1 MDIGKYIDFA
11 EDQKEKNTI
20 WHLVDRGDGV
30 AKIQQEVLEWAIQ
43 GDSDSIW
50 MKFPENVLSENGIDE
65 LVRCADVVCEN
76 VNSEYPEFLEMVFNS
91 PEYRRKEAQSTREVV
106 CSSMLILTKKRYI
119 ARIIDEE
126 GKRYDPHKM
135 KIMGVEIKKANTS
148 NMTKK
153 FLMEL
158 VNMILDGHTIHE
170 VKNRINQMK
179 EEFMQSDVKDIATT
193 MNAKKIKSATDTYNL
208 TGSMKGIHYASKAAL
223 VYNLRCT
230 NMDRKVVPGDKVS
243 LYYTLG
249 KESAMAFPSD
259 LNTLPDWLL
268 EIPVDYDKMWSK
280 CHKTITNYLKAMD
293 WDIESRKEAIGLELF
308 GLEKVEKTKRR
319 KK

>member
-1 MDIGKYIDFA
+1 MIMYEDFKNGKNVVYSFNEKNEYVQHELNHMISGDTDSCYMKLPNSLTEGLEVGEIVTICDEIGKLANDTFSGYV
-11 EDQKEKNTI
+11 Q
-20 WHLVDRGDGV
+20 R
-30 AKIQQEVLEWAIQ
+30 
-43 GDSDSIW
+43 
-50 MKFPENVLSENGIDE
+50 
-65 LVRCADVVCEN
+65 
-76 VNSEYPEFLEMVFNS
+76 VFNC
-91 PEYRRKEAQSTREVV
+91 PDERKDTIQTDREVV
-106 CSSMLILTKKRYI
+106 SDKSFFLSKKRYI
-119 ARIIDEE
+119 MHVIDME
-126 GKRYDPHKM
+126 GIPCDKM
-135 KIMGVEIKKANTS
+135 KIAGVEIKKANTS

-179 EEFMQSDVKDIATT
+179 EEFMQSDIKDIATT
-193 MNAKKIKSATDTYNL
+193 MNAKGIKHATDTYNL

-243 LYYTLG
+243 IYYTLG
-249 KESAMAFPSD
+249 KESAIAFPSD

>member
-1 MDIGKYIDFA
+1 MYEDFENGKNVIWVFDENTQYKKHNLNNMIAGDTDSAYLKLSKPMIDGLEREEIVA
-11 EDQKEKNTI
+11 LCDE
-20 WHLVDRGDGV
+20 V
-30 AKIQQEVLEWAIQ
+30 AKLANQTFPDFIQ
-43 GDSDSIW
+43 
-50 MKFPENVLSENGIDE
+50 
-65 LVRCADVVCEN
+65 R
-76 VNSEYPEFLEMVFNS
+76 VFNC
-91 PEYRRKEAQSTREVV
+91 PVERKETIQTDREAV
-106 CSSMLILTKKRYI
+106 SDKSFFLSKKRYI
-119 ARIIDEE
+119 MHVIDME
-126 GKRYDPHKM
+126 GIPCDKM
-135 KIMGVEIKKANTS
+135 KITGVEIKKANTS
-148 NMTKK
+148 KMTKK

-158 VNMILDGHTIHE
+158 VNMILDGYTIHE
-170 VKNRINQMK
+170 VKSRITEMK
-179 EEFMQSDVKDIATT
+179 EEFMKSDVKDIATT

-230 NMDRKVVPGDKVS
+230 TMDRKVVPGDKVS

-268 EIPVDYDKMWSK
+268 QIPVDYDKMWSK
-280 CHKTITNYLKAMD
+280 CYKTITNYLKAMD

-308 GLEKVEKTKRR
+308 GLEKVAKTKRR

>member
-1 MDIGKYIDFA
+1 MYEDFENNKNIIWAFDENTQYTKHDLNHMIAGDTDSAYLKLSKKMIDGL
-11 EDQKEKNTI
+11 ETEEIVTMCDEI
-20 WHLVDRGDGV
+20 
-30 AKIQQEVLEWAIQ
+30 AKLTNQT
-43 GDSDSIW
+43 
-50 MKFPENVLSENGIDE
+50 FPDFVQ
-65 LVRCADVVCEN
+65 R
-76 VNSEYPEFLEMVFNS
+76 VFNC
-91 PEYRRKEAQSTREVV
+91 PDERKETIQTDREAV
-106 CSSMLILTKKRYI
+106 SDKSFFLSKKRYI
-119 ARIIDEE
+119 MHVIDME
-126 GKRYDPHKM
+126 GIPCDKM

-153 FLMEL
+153 ILMEL
-158 VNMILDGHTIHE
+158 VNMILDGRTIHE
-170 VKNRINQMK
+170 VKNRISQMK
-179 EEFMQSDVKDIATT
+179 EEFMQSDIKDIATT

-208 TGSMKGIHYASKAAL
+208 NGSMKGIHYASKAAL

-230 NMDRKVVPGDKVS
+230 TMDRKVVPGDKVS

-280 CHKTITNYLKAMD
+280 CHKTVTNYLKAMD
-293 WDIESRKEAIGLELF
+293 WDIESRKETIGLELF